1 MQISVTVE
9 NHPVVGEP
17 PRKRHSMPLPLN
29 GSAAI
34 CPEDAAI
41 PFFVTAVLCLVAGAG
56 IYGLQTLDALQFG

>member
-1 MQISVTVE
+1 
-9 NHPVVGEP
+9 
-17 PRKRHSMPLPLN
+17 MPLPLN